1 MEALKRKLQ
10 AGKNQVNNGPG
21 QYNKVRFLSK
31 FPLSVAD
38 RG

>member
-31 FPLSVAD
+31 FPVAD
-38 RG
+38 RD